1 MKKNAGFIL
10 LLVET
15 LEATMDQM
23 EWQESGCKAEKVY
36 DLAAKVRD
44 TTYEAIKLLRE
55 SNCTA
60 SLNNGVLTLEDGS
73 VIHLV

>member
-1 MKKNAGFIL
+1 MKKGFIT
-10 LLVET
+10 LLVQT

-23 EWQESGCKAEKVY
+23 EWEESGCKAEKIY

-44 TTYEAIKLLRE
+44 ETHKAIKLLRE

-60 SLNNGVLTLEDGS
+60 SLKDGVLTLEDGS
-73 VIHLV
+73 VIHLA